1 MVKKA
6 VKTRSK
12 TSAKKFSWKKH
23 LQETITEYR
32 KFFIILLVIMGLAF
46 SIGVVRALFVRVP
59 CKQISDAVK
68 NNEQKVDLNYK
79 LK

>member
-46 SIGVVRALFVRVP
+46 SIGVVRAIFLRGP
-59 CKQISDAVK
+59 CELIKDKVT
-68 NNEQKVDLNYK
+68 NNEKTVDLNYK